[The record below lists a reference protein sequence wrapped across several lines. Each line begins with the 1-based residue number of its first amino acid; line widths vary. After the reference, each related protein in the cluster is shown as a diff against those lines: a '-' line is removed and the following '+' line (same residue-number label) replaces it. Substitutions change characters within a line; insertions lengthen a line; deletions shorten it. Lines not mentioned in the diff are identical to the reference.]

1 MAAAADDDDRLS
13 DDRLIGLFSYNYYCY
28 WMYRNLSR
36 WGIIKY
42 FKWFNFEAIFGCF
55 GNWGFVLELEYDV
68 RWFLRKVLIDP

>member
-1 MAAAADDDDRLS
+1 VAAAADD

-42 FKWFNFEAIFGCF
+42 FKWFNFEAIFGIF
-55 GNWGFVLELEYDV
+55 GNGGFVLELEYDV
-68 RWFLRKVLIDP
+68 RWFFRKVFDRSLNV